1 MPDDK
6 TGIHIHPSKAIFIA
20 LTISQGKHPGI
31 CSPCDDSY
39 DTDQAAVSQ
48 TDLYAPDGVQ
58 SQIFT

>member
-6 TGIHIHPSKAIFIA
+6 TGIHIHPYKAIFIA

-31 CSPCDDSY
+31 CFACDDSY
-39 DTDQAAVSQ
+39 DTDQDDDSQ
-48 TDLYAPDGVQ
+48 TGLYVPDGVQ